1 MIALFGLPTGLSWEL
16 FVWGLSGGI
25 ASFFSPCAL
34 PMLPA
39 YLSYYLSTETTDN
52 ITADGGIGAGLYR
65 SGSRQTS
72 VYRGILFG
80 GSASAGMLSVFG
92 ALAIITGVLGDVLT
106 RFIPMLIP
114 LIGVILIL
122 LGGYI
127 LVDRAGWLSY
137 TVQLPEL
144 SEQSPKQFYLFGLLF
159 AAAALACTA
168 PVFFGITLT
177 ALSTGGI
184 AGAATVLT
192 GYGSGMVGLFI
203 LLTVLVALAEDEATR
218 HLNSLIPY
226 VERVSAVLLIGAGV
240 YLLVY
245 SSQAQTFGPLLALI
259 Y

>member
-1 MIALFGLPTGLSWEL
+1 MISLFGLPTGPSWEL

-39 YLSYYLSTETTDN
+39 YLSYYLSTEITDDITTD
-52 ITADGGIGAGLYR
+52 GGFGAVLHRG
-65 SGSRQTS
+65 GSRQTS

-92 ALAIITGVLGDVLT
+92 ALALVTGVLGDVLT
-106 RFIPMLIP
+106 KFIPMLTP
-114 LIGVILIL
+114 VIGVILIL
-122 LGGYI
+122 LGGTI
-127 LVDRAGWLSY
+127 LMDRTGWLSQ

-144 SEQSPKQFYLFGLLF
+144 GEQSPKQFYLFGLLF

-184 AGAATVLT
+184 AGAATVLV
-192 GYGSGMVGLFI
+192 GYGSGMVGLFV
-203 LLTVLVALAEDEATR
+203 LVTVLVALTKDEATR
-218 HLNSLIPY
+218 HLNSLVPY
-226 VERVSAVLLIGAGV
+226 VEKVSAVLLIGAGV

-245 SSQAQTFGPLLALI
+245 SSQAQIFGPLFAVI
-259 Y
+259 